1 MEEILHSIK
10 HQFDLHGVA
19 LVYYICARKFSAS
32 APSDFQDVVFLE
44 LLLVGV
50 TMAGSL
56 VAWVGVCF
64 PAVV

>member
-32 APSDFQDVVFLE
+32 APSDFQDVVFL
-44 LLLVGV
+44 
-50 TMAGSL
+50 S
-56 VAWVGVCF
+56 
-64 PAVV
+64 PALARW